1 MTQSGQVGVE
11 PRRSMRRRSGLR
23 RRILKWGSAGLCAAL
38 AVLVCAYLF
47 LTSPARLMRE
57 ALTVLREEAG
67 LKVRLGGA
75 TFRWPATL
83 VLEDLGVFGPAGAVS
98 AGPPGS
104 EVAGDAELQGRAP
117 CVRISRVEFELNTGA
132 LLERRVEVDRVHVQ
146 GAGVR
151 LDRASLEPMRGWLE
165 HILARPS
172 RKRRDVRLPE
182 IQVNGARLLLPQRDG
197 GGAMGERS
205 LEFAVDAGASDA
217 GGASYEVRWRCLN
230 DAEASG
236 AVRIG
241 LNEGEGW
248 SLQGATPWLSIPD
261 VAAVLDAWSAP
272 EEATDR
278 IEDWVARLSAD
289 GVIRLSDVTR
299 RERPGEPTEMR
310 AVLEWRLPRLSI
322 PINEA
327 DRQMPPTERYTVFE
341 AVEGSARITRDALT
355 GTSRAVF
362 HGAECSFHFEA
373 ALQEPSLQGFTK
385 AGMRIVADVRG
396 LELPTDDAE
405 ASPAQARFIRSL
417 PSMVKFYERYSPA
430 GRVDARVVVV
440 KDSGAGGS
448 WSCPLARVEVLDGR
462 ASYYRF
468 PYSGEGLT
476 GTIEY
481 NPLGLFIRE
490 LRGRHGSTD
499 VVVNAYV
506 EELTGPALTRVSIEG
521 ANVALDADLHAALP
535 EAFRRTW
542 DLFDPEGSAD
552 VHVFIERPGEEP
564 DRPNT
569 WSNLIVA
576 NLKGVSATYARFPYR
591 VDDVTGTLTILDD
604 HFHASCLNGRHGSGT
619 LGIDGWVEY
628 IDRAPAALDLHI
640 EARNVPVE
648 EDLLRALPAG
658 MRGVVDRMSPKG
670 TIDASCALT
679 LGPRGEVR
687 YDVDINPRS
696 LQVTPSALPVCVENL
711 SGRVYFG
718 NDRIELSRVT
728 GTHGSAVIR
737 ADGVY
742 RLEKEGTSTDLSLT
756 CDRIELTDAL
766 RQSLPSTARQAL
778 EAWDVTGPVAIA
790 TRISPR
796 AGAADVPPVMRHT
809 LTLCGN
815 SVQRRGWPAPIEDVR
830 GEIHVEDGAL
840 ASLELTGGL
849 LDAQVEVTASRESAS
864 GAAAYSGSAKA
875 TGLRLEEPVFRWA
888 PEGIRSALMQVAAT
902 GLLDVS
908 LQEWRM
914 IPEDGAAA
922 WRVRGSARLHDVCA
936 PGAGSIRGA
945 TGTVTFS
952 GQLNDPRG
960 YASFEGLALL
970 DEVFVLGKQVT
981 EASSTWSL
989 VSSPQPWTR
998 LTLED
1003 VKGACYGGL
1012 ITGEVEVLSSGRVT
1026 DYDLGVQVAGL
1037 ELRQYLA
1044 DPARQRT
1051 EAFDAEDI
1059 EGLIDGQMSL
1069 SGRVGSTLTRT
1080 GEGRLTARDA
1090 RLYRLP
1096 PIGAVLRMI
1105 NLAAT
1110 EEESVQQA
1118 RTTFSLRGDEVEF
1131 HDLYLRDPGVA
1142 LSGYGTCR
1150 MPDQRLD
1157 LRLIAVSPHQWA
1169 RVPVL
1174 SELVEGA
1181 SRELVEIQVTGTL
1194 LKPVVRSEP
1203 LRGIRSALDALL
1215 DEARPQPADRTN
1227 PPIPPARPK

>member
-1 MTQSGQVGVE
+1 
-11 PRRSMRRRSGLR
+11 
-23 RRILKWGSAGLCAAL
+23 
-38 AVLVCAYLF
+38 
-47 LTSPARLMRE
+47 MRE
-57 ALTVLREEAG
+57 ALTALREEAG
-67 LKVRLGGA
+67 LKARLGGA

-83 VLEDLGVFGPAGAVS
+83 VLEDIGVVGPHDSPAADIPVS
-98 AGPPGS
+98 G
-104 EVAGDAELQGRAP
+104 VAPEGELKEGEL
-117 CVRISRVEFELNTGA
+117 CVRLSRVELELNVGA

-146 GAGVR
+146 GAGLR
-151 LDRASLEPMRGWLE
+151 LDRASLEPLRGWVE
-165 HILARPS
+165 QILARPS

-182 IQVNGARLLLPQRDG
+182 IRVDGARLILPKRGGDG
-197 GGAMGERS
+197 TTGERS
-205 LEFAVDAGASDA
+205 LEFTVDAGAADSA
-217 GGASYEVRWRCLN
+217 GGDYEVRWKCLD
-230 DAEASG
+230 DAEAGG

-241 LNEGEGW
+241 LNEGAGW
-248 SLQGATPWLSIPD
+248 SMQGATPWLSIAD
-261 VAAVLDAWSAP
+261 VAAVLDAWSVS
-272 EEATDR
+272 EETADR
-278 IEDWVARLSAD
+278 AEDWVERLGAD
-289 GVIRLSDVTR
+289 GAVRLSDVTW
-299 RERPGEPTEMR
+299 RERPGESAETR
-310 AVLEWRLPRLSI
+310 ASLEWRMPRLSI

-327 DRQMPPTERYTVFE
+327 DRRTPPTERYTVFE
-341 AVEGSARITRDALT
+341 SVEGSARISRDALT

-362 HGAECSFHFEA
+362 HGAECSFHIEA
-373 ALQEPSLQGFTK
+373 ALRELNLEGLAS
-385 AGMRIVADVRG
+385 AGLRIVAEVRG
-396 LELPTDDAE
+396 LELPADDVV

-417 PSMVKFYERYSPA
+417 PSMVKFYERYAPA
-430 GRVDARVVVV
+430 GRVNARVVAV
-440 KDSGAGGS
+440 KEAGAGGS
-448 WSCPLARVEVLDGR
+448 WSCPMARVEVLDGR

-468 PYSGEGLT
+468 PYPGEGLT

-499 VVVNAYV
+499 VAVNAYV

-521 ANVALDADLHAALP
+521 TNVALDADLHAALP
-535 EAFRRTW
+535 ESFRRTW
-542 DLFDPEGSAD
+542 DLFEPEGSAD
-552 VHVFIERPGEEP
+552 VHVFIERPGEGRE
-564 DRPNT
+564 RPNT

-576 NLKGVSATYARFPYR
+576 ELKDVSATYARFPYR

-604 HFHASCLNGRHGSGT
+604 HFHASCLNGRHGAGA
-619 LGIDGWVEY
+619 LGIDGRVEY

-640 EARNVPVE
+640 EARGVAVE
-648 EDLLRALPAG
+648 EDLLRSLPAG

-696 LQVTPSALPVCVENL
+696 LQVTPSALPVRVENL

-718 NDRIELSRVT
+718 NDRIELSRVA

-742 RLEKEGTSTDLSLT
+742 RLEEEGASTDLSLT

-766 RQSLPSTARQAL
+766 RQSLPSTARRAL

-796 AGAADVPPVMRHT
+796 AGGADVPPVMRHT

-815 SVQRRGWPAPIEDVR
+815 GVRRRDWPAPIEDVR

-840 ASLELTGGL
+840 ASFELTGAL
-849 LDAQVEVTASRESAS
+849 HDAQVEVTASRESAS
-864 GAAAYSGSAKA
+864 GTAAYSGSAKV

-888 PEGIRSALMQVAAT
+888 PEGVRSALSQVAAT
-902 GLLDVS
+902 GFLDVA

-922 WRVRGSARLHDVCA
+922 WRVRGSARLHGVCA

-952 GQLNDPRG
+952 GQVNEPRG

-970 DEVFVLGKQVT
+970 DEVFVLGRQVT

-1012 ITGEVEVLSSGRVT
+1012 VTGEVEVLSSGRVT

-1051 EAFDAEDI
+1051 EAFDAEDA

-1110 EEESVQQA
+1110 QEEPVQQA
-1118 RTTFSLRGDEVEF
+1118 RTTFSLRGDEIEF

-1142 LSGYGTCR
+1142 LSGYGTGR

-1215 DEARPQPADRTN
+1215 EEARPHPADRAN